1 MADGSITIDVDVNGD
16 SLNGLN
22 SDLASVE
29 GNGEKASLSIG
40 KIVTALGLVKLA
52 SAAFGALKDGI
63 GASLNEGAALQQSLG
78 GIETLFKDS
87 GDKVKAY
94 ADEAYKTAGMSAN
107 SYMETVT
114 SFSASLLQSMGGD
127 TEAAADTANM
137 ALIDMSDNANKMGT
151 SMESIQDAYKGFAK
165 QNYTMLDNLSLGYGG
180 TKTEMERLLADAT
193 KLSGVEYNI
202 DNLDDVYNAIH
213 AVQVEMGITGTT
225 AKESAETF
233 SGSLDSMK
241 ASFSNVLGKL
251 ALGQDIKPSLEA
263 LAQTTATFLLGNFFP
278 MIGNIFKALPG
289 AISTFIKAAIPYVKE
304 AFGGLFASIGDSVPI
319 LGKLFDFAEKNAKVF
334 KLLGAAV
341 VGAVASFAAFKG
353 SIAIFNSVKTAI
365 TGVKTAFTVMKVALL
380 ANPFAVVIAAVG
392 ALVGAFIYF
401 YKTSEGFR
409 GAVNSIIEPLK
420 KFAVPLDN
428 VIKGVGLLT
437 KGFIEMMTNGPGPEI
452 AKLREQFLKLLPES
466 VWRGMIK
473 FSSSINDLKAGI
485 QGIGKIV
492 SGSITNMSQLGDFLG
507 GSFTEQGEKNIMAIG
522 NAIKNLIGWFKNLI
536 NPSEQAGKSVD
547 ILGIGFKILKSVF
560 LAFLGPVGLA
570 IKAFELIA
578 KALGGGDINKGID
591 TIMQSFDG
599 LTKGIQTNAPKLGK
613 SFGQA
618 LEGILGAI
626 AKALPGIISGA
637 LQIVAG
643 FVSGIAKGL
652 PMLTVAAFQFIT
664 AFTGAMLVLIPTVV
678 LSATAIIVAFLG
690 ALTKSLPQI
699 ILAGAKLVTA
709 ILQGITQQL
718 PTLIASAANLIVTWL
733 TALNEHMPE
742 ILQAGFNLLIT
753 FLQGIA
759 LNIGS
764 ITNQAIS
771 IVVNFAQAIVARM
784 PDIVNA
790 AVDLIV
796 SFVTGLASRMPD
808 IIGSAATLIASFIN
822 GIANN
827 LGQIIAAAVNLIV
840 KFIEGI
846 SKSIPSIVN
855 AAMGLIDA
863 MVQGL
868 LQAQDRLFNAVTT
881 LINGMA
887 ENIRNNKDSVR
898 DAALNLLDAII
909 GVFVPDALMD
919 AGKAIIKGF
928 LKGLT
933 AGFEEVKDF
942 VGGIATWIKENKG
955 PISYDRKLLITNGMS
970 IMEGLDKGLQ
980 DSFKNVQSTVSEM
993 ANKLNNDMNLDWK
1006 LGASSSA
1013 LPKISAESA
1022 LGISSRMAN
1031 NTSDIYTTNITNNSV
1046 KQNENIEGLISA
1058 VRDFTEKPLVTYL
1071 DSDKVSKGLGS
1082 SNDEVQGQRFR
1093 FGGRGL
1099 ELNG

>member
-137 ALIDMSDNANKMGT
+137 ALIDMADNSNKMGT

-180 TKTEMERLLADAT
+180 TKTEMERLLSDAT

-213 AVQVEMGITGTT
+213 VVQEEMGITGTT

-233 SGSLDSMK
+233 SGSLASMK

-251 ALGQDIKPSLEA
+251 ALGEDIKPSLEA
-263 LAQTTATFLLGNFFP
+263 LAKTTATFLMGNFFP
-278 MIGNIFKALPG
+278 MVGNIFKALPG
-289 AISTFIKAAIPYVKE
+289 ALSIFIKAAIPYVKE
-304 AFGGLFASIGDSVPI
+304 AFSGIFDSLKAKIPPDILKAITKIGDVVSNFLQSLKKGSGSVDGFGIALKVIKGIFLTLLGPIGLFA
-319 LGKLFDFAEKNAKVF
+319 
-334 KLLGAAV
+334 
-341 VGAVASFAAFKG
+341 
-353 SIAIFNSVKTAI
+353 
-365 TGVKTAFTVMKVALL
+365 
-380 ANPFAVVIAAVG
+380 
-392 ALVGAFIYF
+392 
-401 YKTSEGFR
+401 
-409 GAVNSIIEPLK
+409 
-420 KFAVPLDN
+420 
-428 VIKGVGLLT
+428 
-437 KGFIEMMTNGPGPEI
+437 
-452 AKLREQFLKLLPES
+452 
-466 VWRGMIK
+466 
-473 FSSSINDLKAGI
+473 
-485 QGIGKIV
+485 
-492 SGSITNMSQLGDFLG
+492 
-507 GSFTEQGEKNIMAIG
+507 
-522 NAIKNLIGWFKNLI
+522 
-536 NPSEQAGKSVD
+536 
-547 ILGIGFKILKSVF
+547 
-560 LAFLGPVGLA
+560 
-570 IKAFELIA
+570 KAFELVV
-578 KALGGGDINKGID
+578 KALGGGDVSKGID

-599 LTKGIQTNAPKLGK
+599 LAQGIKSNGPNLGK

-626 AKALPGIISGA
+626 AKALPGIVSGA
-637 LQIVAG
+637 LKVVAG
-643 FVSGIAKGL
+643 FISGIAKGL
-652 PMLTVAAFQFIT
+652 PMLTAAAFQFIT

-690 ALTKSLPQI
+690 ALITALPRI
-699 ILAGAKLVTA
+699 IEAGGKLINA
-709 ILQGITQQL
+709 ILQGITEQL
-718 PTLIASAANLIVTWL
+718 PALITSAASLIVTWL

-759 LNIGS
+759 SNIGS

-868 LQAQDRLFNAVTT
+868 LQAQDRLFKAVTT

-887 ENIRNNKDSVR
+887 ENIRNNKESVR
-898 DAALNLLDAII
+898 DAALNLLDAIV

-928 LKGLT
+928 LKGLKS
-933 AGFEEVKDF
+933 AFEEVKEF
-942 VGGIATWIKENKG
+942 VSGIATWIKEHKG

-980 DSFKNVQSTVSEM
+980 DSFKNVQSTVSTM
-993 ANKLNNDMNLDWK
+993 ANKLNNDMNLDWQ

-1022 LGISSRMAN
+1022 L
-1031 NTSDIYTTNITNNSV
+1031 NIGARATGNASNYNNNSISTINNY
-1046 KQNENIEGLISA
+1046 QSSFNDESIEILKEI
-1058 VRDFTEKPLVTYL
+1058 RDKSNDTFLNNV
-1071 DSDKVSKGLGS
+1071 KVSENVAGPL
-1082 SNDEVQGQRFR
+1082 DRIQRQR
-1093 FGGRGL
+1093 MELVGWGL
-1099 ELNG
+1099 EL